1 MDKNQS
7 AGLDILRI
15 IAAFTVVVLHVASRF
30 IMDSPIDS
38 LNFRAANFYDSIN
51 RYGVPVFV
59 MISGVLFLN
68 TEKENDVKRL
78 WLHSILRIAVIYVV
92 WNYIYYAYQSIFI
105 WDFDFLHQGAV
116 RTVTGI
122 AYASDHLWYLG
133 MLVGL
138 YALSP
143 VVKSYLKNASKQN
156 VEYFLFLFLI
166 FEILTQTMSIILDSS
181 LVQKLVGTFTV
192 AELTGYMGYFVLG
205 WYLSKYG
212 LSKPLKLT
220 VYLSLPVDIALN
232 YLISMKLT
240 ERAGSYDAGV
250 YDSFG
255 LFTFLEA
262 VAIFV
267 FVLDMTKKKKIFR
280 RSASVLR
287 NISKDTLGIYLMHM
301 LPVDYLYRNGYFVRS
316 LPSIIWVLPMSL
328 IIYIACMAVSALLRR
343 IPYVGR
349 YVC

>member
-1 MDKNQS
+1 MERNQS
-7 AGLDILRI
+7 ASLDILKI
-15 IAAFTVVVLHVASRF
+15 IAAFTVVTLHVASRY
-30 IMDSPIDS
+30 IMDSPIDT
-38 LNFRAANFYDSIN
+38 LNFKAANFYDSIN

-68 TEKENDVKRL
+68 TDKENDVKRL

-105 WDFDFLHQGAV
+105 WNFDFLHQGAV

-143 VVKSYLKNASKQN
+143 VVKSYLKHASKQN
-156 VEYFLFLFLI
+156 VEYFLFLFLV
-166 FEILTQTMSIILDSS
+166 FEVLIQTMSIILNSS
-181 LVQKLVGTFTV
+181 LVNKLAGTFTV

-205 WYLSKYG
+205 WYLAKHGLPKY
-212 LSKPLKLT
+212 LKIT
-220 VYLSLPVDIALN
+220 VYISLPVDIALN
-232 YLISMKLT
+232 YMISMKLT

-250 YDSFG
+250 YDCFG

-267 FVLDMTKKKKIFR
+267 FVFDITKKKKFSR
-280 RSASVLR
+280 RAVGILR

-301 LPVDYLYRNGYFVRS
+301 LPVDWLYRNGYFVKF
-316 LPSIIWVLPMSL
+316 LPSIIWVLPLSL
-328 IIYIACMAVSALLRR
+328 AIYIACLAVSALLRR